1 MDSNSLQFFLAQAG
15 TQTQTAPQPWTML
28 PMLVL
33 MVVMIGFMFFS
44 QSKKAKQHAQ
54 MLKTLKTND
63 KVMTS
68 SGIIGVIVSVKD
80 NAITLRSADAKL
92 ELSKSAVA
100 EILERSSDKAE
111 TKSES

>member
-15 TQTQTAPQPWTML
+15 GTQTAPQPWTML

-44 QSKKAKQHAQ
+44 QSKKAKQHAA
-54 MLKTLKTND
+54 MLKTIKAGD

-68 SGIIGVIVSVKD
+68 SGVIGVVAGVKD
-80 NAITLRSADAKL
+80 TSVTIRSADSKL
-92 ELSKSAVA
+92 EFTKSAVA
-100 EILERSSDKAE
+100 EILERSSDKGE
-111 TKSES
+111 TESKS

>member
-15 TQTQTAPQPWTML
+15 GTQTAPQPWTML

-44 QSKKAKQHAQ
+44 QSKKAKQHAA
-54 MLKTLKTND
+54 MLKTIKAGD

-68 SGIIGVIVSVKD
+68 SGVIGVVAGVKD
-80 NAITLRSADAKL
+80 TSVTIRSADSKL
-92 ELSKSAVA
+92 EFTKSAVA
-100 EILERSSDKAE
+100 EILERGSDKAE
-111 TKSES
+111 TESKS

>member
-15 TQTQTAPQPWTML
+15 GTQATPQPWTML

-44 QSKKAKQHAQ
+44 QSKKAKQHAA
-54 MLKTLKTND
+54 MLKTIKAGD

-68 SGIIGVIVSVKD
+68 SGIIGVVAGVKD
-80 NAITLRSADAKL
+80 NSVTIRSADSKL
-92 ELSKSAVA
+92 EFTKSAVA
-100 EILERSSDKAE
+100 EILERSGDKAE
-111 TKSES
+111 TETKS